1 MLTASR
7 WPRWMAS
14 SILRELKRVEIVPQ
28 LVKIAAWLRE
38 ARGRKRLLVAAGL
51 GAVSALAYAPFYAWP
66 LLFLTFPCLVWMIDC
81 AGAAPRPWLA
91 AAVAGWAF
99 GFGYFLVGLH
109 WVGFA
114 FVVDAATHAWQLPFV
129 AVLFPGGLALFF
141 ATAAGLARLRWS
153 NGPSRIAMLAASVS
167 ASEWLRGH
175 LLTGFPW
182 NLPGYVWGGWDAMF
196 QSASLFGIYG
206 LSLITLMIMLSPA
219 TLIHGDGKPS
229 RATWPFAALLSVL
242 LALFVFGWLRLPAG
256 PAPTFEGIAL
266 RIVQPNVPQAEKW
279 RPDLL
284 ERNWRLLLDLT
295 RQPGLEKRTHVVWTE
310 AAPPFFLLQ
319 EPEAL
324 RVIAAVL
331 ADSTT
336 LLTGTVRIEEGE
348 GKRRYFNSM
357 TAVSGDGR
365 VLAVYDKSHLVPFGE
380 YLPLFQLLEPLG
392 ITKLTGGSGGG
403 YTEGAG
409 IKTLAI
415 PHTPSFSPLICYEV
429 IFSGAVVEAGHRPEW
444 LVTMTDDSWFGPWTG
459 PYQHLGIAK
468 VRAAEEG
475 LAIVRAANTGVSAVI
490 DPYGRIVTSLGLDQ
504 AGILDAT
511 LPKPLNPTLF
521 SQLGDV
527 LFGVMLIASVGVG
540 FFFCR
545 SPQQDG

>member
-1 MLTASR
+1 
-7 WPRWMAS
+7 MAS
-14 SILRELKRVEIVPQ
+14 PILRGLKRVEFVSRIE
-28 LVKIAAWLRE
+28 KAAAWVRE
-38 ARGRKRLLVAAGL
+38 ARGRRRWLIAAGL

-66 LLFLTFPCLVWMIDC
+66 LLFFTFPCLVWMIDC
-81 AGAAPRPWLA
+81 AGNARRPWLA
-91 AAVAGWAF
+91 AGVAGWAF
-99 GFGYFLVGLH
+99 GFGYFLIGLH

-114 FVVDAATHAWQLPFV
+114 FVVDAAAHAWQLPFV

-141 ATAAGLARLRWS
+141 GAAAGVARLRWP
-153 NGPSRIAMLAASVS
+153 NGPARIATLAASVS
-167 ASEWLRGH
+167 AFEWLRGH
-175 LLTGFPW
+175 VLTGFPW
-182 NLPGYVWGGWDAMF
+182 NLPGYVWSGWDAMF
-196 QSASLFGIYG
+196 QAASLFGIYG
-206 LSLITLMIMLSPA
+206 LSLITVMIAFSPA
-219 TLIHGDGKPS
+219 TLIDADGKPS
-229 RATWPFAALLSVL
+229 RTAWPFGTALGVL
-242 LALFVFGWLRLPAG
+242 VALFIFGWLRLPPG

-284 ERNWRLLLDLT
+284 ERNWRLLVDLT
-295 RQPGLEKRTHVVWTE
+295 RQPGLETRTHVIWTE

-324 RVIAAVL
+324 RVIAAIL
-331 ADSTT
+331 PDSTT
-336 LLTGTVRIEEGE
+336 LLTGTVRTEEGE

-365 VLAVYDKSHLVPFGE
+365 VLAAYDKSHLVPFGE

-392 ITKLTGGSGGG
+392 ITKLTGGSEG
-403 YTEGAG
+403 YSKGAG

-415 PHTPSFSPLICYEV
+415 AHTPSFSPLICYEV
-429 IFSGAVVEAGHRPEW
+429 IFPGAVVEAGHRPEW

-504 AGILDAT
+504 TGVLDAT
-511 LPKPLNPTLF
+511 LPKPLKPTLF
-521 SQLGDV
+521 SQIGDI
-527 LFGVMLIASVGVG
+527 FFSIMLIASAGVG
-540 FFFCR
+540 FFFYR